1 LLLSLLFLPS
11 LVSVALALVVL
22 ALLILLI

>member
-1 LLLSLLFLPS
+1 LLFFPS